1 MDDRE
6 LLRLLEQDPESGVR
20 QMTQQYAGLV
30 FSIITGRAGGTASAE
45 DVEECAGDVIFEVY
59 RRRDSIDP
67 EKGSL
72 RAFLSVVARRRA
84 VNLYRKTAREAGR
97 RSGAELPEETA
108 GPGFEESLMDEE
120 ERRSLTEK
128 IRSLGE
134 PDSEIIFRRYYF
146 GQKSKEIA
154 ADLGM
159 TPGAVDTRL
168 SRALGK
174 LRAMFGG
181 ENDG

>member
-6 LLRLLEQDPESGVR
+6 LLRLLERDPESGVR
-20 QMTQQYAGLV
+20 QLTQQYAGLV
-30 FSIITGRAGGTASAE
+30 FSIITGRAGGTAGAE
-45 DVEECAGDVIFEVY
+45 DVEECAGDVFFEVY
-59 RRRDSIDP
+59 RRRESIDP

-72 RAFLSVVARRRA
+72 RAFISVVARRRA
-84 VNLYRKTAREAGR
+84 VNLHRKTAREAGR
-97 RSGAELPEETA
+97 RGGDELPEETA
-108 GPGFEESLMDEE
+108 TPGLEEALMDAE

-128 IRSLGE
+128 VRSLGE

-146 GQKSKEIA
+146 GQKSREIA

-174 LRAMFGG
+174 LRKMFGG
-181 ENDG
+181 ENNG

>member
-6 LLRLLEQDPESGVR
+6 LLRLLAHDPESGIR
-20 QMTQQYAGLV
+20 QLTEQYAGLV
-30 FSIITGRAGGTASAE
+30 FSVIAGRAGSTASAE
-45 DVEECAGDVIFEVY
+45 DVEECASDVFFEVY
-59 RRRDSIDP
+59 RSRDRINP
-67 EKGSL
+67 EKGTL
-72 RAFLSVVARRRA
+72 RAFIAVVARRRA
-84 VNLYRKTAREAGR
+84 VNLFRKTAKEAGR
-97 RSGAELPEETA
+97 RSSAEPPEETA
-108 GPGFEESLMDEE
+108 DPGFEEALIGAE

-134 PDSEIIFRRYYF
+134 PDSQIIFRRYYF
-146 GQKSKEIA
+146 GQKSREIA

-168 SRALGK
+168 SRAIVK

>member
-20 QMTQQYAGLV
+20 QLTRQYAGLV
-30 FSIITGRAGGTASAE
+30 FSIISGRARGTASAE
-45 DVEECAGDVIFEVY
+45 DLEECAGDVIFEVY
-59 RRRDSIDP
+59 RRRESIDP
-67 EKGSL
+67 GKGSL
-72 RAFLSVVARRRA
+72 RAFISVVARRRA

-97 RSGAELPEETA
+97 RSGELPEEAA
-108 GPGFEESLMDEE
+108 GPGFEEALMDAE

-128 IRSLGE
+128 VRSLGE
-134 PDSEIIFRRYYF
+134 PDSEIIFRKYYF

-168 SRALGK
+168 SRAVGK
-174 LRAMFGG
+174 LREMFGG
-181 ENDG
+181 EKDG

>member
-20 QMTQQYAGLV
+20 QLTRQYAGLV
-30 FSIITGRAGGTASAE
+30 FSIISGRAGGTASSE
-45 DVEECAGDVIFEVY
+45 DVEECASDVFFEVY
-59 RRRDSIDP
+59 RRRGSIDP
-67 EKGSL
+67 GKGSL
-72 RAFLSVVARRRA
+72 RAFVSVIARRRA

-97 RSGAELPEETA
+97 RSGGELPEEAA
-108 GPGFEESLMDEE
+108 GPGFEEALMDAE
-120 ERRSLTEK
+120 ERRSLTQK
-128 IRSLGE
+128 VRSLGQ

-168 SRALGK
+168 SRAVGK
-174 LRAMFGG
+174 LREMFGG